1 MKVAQRFESL
11 PTSRQQL
18 LAVLTLALS
27 ILAVGLYWWRLDV
40 SNQQLRQDALT
51 QAERKSDELA
61 GAVAAQTDAIL
72 RTVDFALRHL
82 RDEYEENHNLDD
94 NVRSVYNSFPSGAIA
109 QIGIINAEG
118 YLIWSSVS
126 LNNRIYLGDREHFKV
141 HVNSNEDR
149 LFISHPV
156 LGRATG
162 AWSIQFSR
170 SIHRQGKFSGV
181 IVLSLTPQY
190 LADSHKDMA
199 LSDND
204 VVSVFRTDGAY
215 LSRTPELIE
224 ALGKSIPMDRP
235 FLLPNAS
242 EHGVFR
248 TESSFDKV
256 PRIYA
261 WRRLNN
267 FPVIVNVGVT
277 ETTVLNAL
285 NQEIAYT
292 HFRAVVGSVLVLS
305 LSLGI
310 FLLLLRAAQ
319 QQEALVASETR
330 HRSFFEKNTS
340 VKLVI
345 DPDDGRIVDANPA
358 AAAYYGY
365 PRDQLLTM
373 NIADINC
380 HTPAEISAEMAKA
393 KAEKRIYFNFRHRLA
408 SGRERDVEVYS
419 GPVDIAD
426 KTLLFSI
433 IHDVTD
439 RHELEKRLATSEALH
454 RNLIQAM
461 AEGVIMT
468 NERGEISSWNTA
480 AMTILGVDA
489 EGLLNHQTNIYT
501 PEGARLALKDYPSK
515 RAARGEYMD
524 HALFSLQRPDGGIGW
539 INVNSRPLDVG
550 NEGPI
555 RKSVISFA
563 EITKLVE
570 AEESLRLAQSV
581 FEAASEGILVTDAD
595 TRIIA
600 VNPAFSTLTGYQTDE
615 VLGQKPSLLASGMHD
630 AHFYEAMWQRL
641 SRDGHWEGEISNR
654 HKNGHIYVEWLRI
667 TVIPERLS
675 HGRRY
680 VALFSDITSR
690 KRESDA
696 VWHQANF
703 DQLTGLPNRKLLEDR
718 LTRAIALAHRKHSS
732 VAVLFIDL
740 DRFKP
745 VNDQYGHATGDEL
758 LKQVA
763 RRLEHCLRDEDTVA
777 RLGGDEFVVVLPD
790 LQMTEF
796 PAKVADKILSLLSEP
811 FHIGEHF
818 IEISCSIGISLFPR
832 DADNGTGL
840 LARADAAMYAAKDD
854 GRSTWHKH

>member
-1 MKVAQRFESL
+1 MKVAPRFESL
-11 PTSRQQL
+11 PTSRLQL

-40 SNQQLRQDALT
+40 SNHQLQQDALN

-82 RDEYEENHNLDD
+82 RDEYEDKQSIDD
-94 NVRSVYNSFPSGAIA
+94 NVRSVYNSFPTGSIA
-109 QIGIINAEG
+109 QIGIINADG
-118 YLIWSSVS
+118 YLIWSSVG
-126 LNNRIYLGDREHFKV
+126 LNNRIYLGDREHIKV
-141 HVNSNEDR
+141 HLNSKEDR

-170 SIHRQGKFSGV
+170 PIRRQGRFIGV
-181 IVLSLTPQY
+181 MVLSLMPQY
-190 LADSHKDMA
+190 LADSHKEMA
-199 LSDND
+199 LNEND
-204 VVSVFRTDGAY
+204 VVSVVRTDGAY
-215 LSRTPELIE
+215 LSRTPELID
-224 ALGKSIPMDRP
+224 ALGKSIPLDRP
-235 FLLPNAS
+235 FLQDQAP
-242 EHGVFR
+242 ERGVFR
-248 TESSFDKV
+248 TASSFDKT

-261 WRRLNN
+261 WRRLENY
-267 FPVIVNVGVT
+267 PVIVNVGVT
-277 ETTVLNAL
+277 ESTVLNTI

-292 HFRAVVGSVLVLS
+292 RFRAVVGCALVLA

-310 FLLLLRAAQ
+310 FLLLLRAAR

-345 DPDDGRIVDANPA
+345 DPDNGRIVDANPA

-365 PRDQLLTM
+365 PRDQLVTM

-380 HTPAEISAEMAKA
+380 HSPAEISAEMAKA
-393 KAEKRIYFNFRHRLA
+393 KTEKRIYFNFRHRLA

-419 GPVDIAD
+419 GPVEIAG

-433 IHDVTD
+433 VHDVTD
-439 RHELEKRLATSEALH
+439 RHELETRLAASEALH
-454 RNLIQAM
+454 RSLIQAM

-468 NERGEISSWNTA
+468 DERGEISAWNTA

-489 EGLLNHQTNIYT
+489 EGLLNHRTNIHT

-515 RAARGEYMD
+515 QAARGDYLD

-539 INVNSRPLDVG
+539 ISVNSRPLDNQTEDGV
-550 NEGPI
+550 

-600 VNPAFSTLTGYQTDE
+600 VNPAFSTLTGYRTDE

-690 KRESDA
+690 KKEADA

-703 DQLTGLPNRKLLEDR
+703 DPLTGLPNRKLLEDR
-718 LTRAIALAHRKHSS
+718 LTRALALAHRKHSS

-790 LQMTEF
+790 LQMAEF
-796 PAKVADKILSLLSEP
+796 PARVADKIGSLLSEP

-832 DADNGTGL
+832 DADNVSGL
-840 LARADAAMYAAKDD
+840 MARADSAMYAAKED
-854 GRSTWHKH
+854 GRATWHRH